1 MSKNKDYARR
11 MKKMILLKKCLYL
24 IIVGLLCVSC
34 ADKYDQKMDCFN
46 PANKEKY
53 GLVLLRAIKFEEQEE
68 LRQFQKD
75 ESSSRF
81 FTSSRVTIYA
91 EEISEET
98 GTIGIPGYM
107 ISGWHVSSNCKN
119 IKEANFVVTPEY
131 KYFVGYTPAIVKS
144 EAFYR
149 FIMLPE
155 GEYYINSAELFLHH
169 GKFIR
174 STYKNKQQSPLSFVV
189 KAGKTNYIGD
199 LYFVSPKIKDKN
211 FFTADTYTYKLLI
224 VDKKDK
230 AKDFMS
236 KYYPNIDFPFVE
248 DTKN

>member
-1 MSKNKDYARR
+1 VSKNKDYARR

-53 GLVLLRAIKFEEQEE
+53 GLVLLRAIKFQEQEE
-68 LRQFQKD
+68 LRQFQK
-75 ESSSRF
+75 
-81 FTSSRVTIYA
+81 
-91 EEISEET
+91 
-98 GTIGIPGYM
+98 
-107 ISGWHVSSNCKN
+107 
-119 IKEANFVVTPEY
+119 
-131 KYFVGYTPAIVKS
+131 
-144 EAFYR
+144 
-149 FIMLPE
+149 
-155 GEYYINSAELFLHH
+155 
-169 GKFIR
+169 
-174 STYKNKQQSPLSFVV
+174 
-189 KAGKTNYIGD
+189 
-199 LYFVSPKIKDKN
+199 
-211 FFTADTYTYKLLI
+211 ADTYTYKLLI